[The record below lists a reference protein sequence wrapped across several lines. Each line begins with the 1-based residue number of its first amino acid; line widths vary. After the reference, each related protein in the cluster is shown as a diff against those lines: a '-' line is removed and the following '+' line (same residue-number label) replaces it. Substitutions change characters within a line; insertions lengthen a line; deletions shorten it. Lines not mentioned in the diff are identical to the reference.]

1 MREENFIPQDREV
14 LTQRDPRS
22 MKLTI
27 PKSARTEVRKG
38 KRVKEEHHSF
48 NVGNSARTIPT

>member
-1 MREENFIPQDREV
+1 MSEQIGTDKTAIEVEKHYEEIFMREENFIPQDREV

-27 PKSARTEVRKG
+27 PKSART
-38 KRVKEEHHSF
+38 
-48 NVGNSARTIPT
+48 